1 MPEATQRRMS
11 LLYQLYLAG
20 QASRSL
26 MKLVMAGTGMSGEEY
41 ALYSYLFANGSRT
54 LTQGARDLGVPL
66 TTLATLIAVPI
77 DRRDIVRFPHP
88 RDGRARLLSLTDAGR
103 ARLQAA
109 IPAFS
114 VGYRAVLAELDEM
127 GAEVEPIYAA
137 LAQLREAIDEAVRR
151 VALAPEEAADKPS

>member
-20 QASRSL
+20 QASRGL
-26 MKLVMAGTGMSGEEY
+26 MKLVMAGTGVSGEEY

-66 TTLATLIAVPI
+66 TTLATLIAAPI
-77 DRRDIVRFPHP
+77 ERGDIVRYPHP

-103 ARLQAA
+103 ARLQAV

-127 GAEVEPIYAA
+127 GADVEPIYAA

-151 VALAPEEAADKPS
+151 VALAEGEAASKPS